1 MTGKLKYP
9 GSTLLASSTGRDW
22 TGVAAELRAHGAY
35 QTPIVVPQ
43 YLEITLAV
51 HGATDGHVTRTGS
64 GMRQRVVPADGTL
77 WVSPVGVCDN
87 EIHIDTPLPEVLHL
101 FLPSSHFT
109 DMAAEYNLP
118 RSPSHAIRY
127 AADVQDD
134 LIRQLGLAILG
145 ELREESAAG
154 RMLVESAG
162 MMLAARLAQAHGD
175 GWALQQA
182 PSTHRLDDAR
192 LRRVL
197 DYIAAHIDRPV
208 AVAELA
214 SVACISTY
222 HFCRMFR
229 AATGVSPQ
237 RYVSRLHLQRAKQML
252 AAGELCLAQIAMA
265 THFSSQSS
273 FTRAFR
279 RETGMSPGDYRLRS
293 R

>member
-1 MTGKLKYP
+1 
-9 GSTLLASSTGRDW
+9 
-22 TGVAAELRAHGAY
+22 
-35 QTPIVVPQ
+35 
-43 YLEITLAV
+43 
-51 HGATDGHVTRTGS
+51 
-64 GMRQRVVPADGTL
+64 
-77 WVSPVGVCDN
+77 VGVCDN
-87 EIHIDTPLPEVLHL
+87 EIQIDTALPQVLHL
-101 FLPSSHFT
+101 FLPASHFT

-127 AADVQDD
+127 AADVQDE
-134 LIRQLGLAILG
+134 LIRQLGLAILA
-145 ELREESAAG
+145 ELRQESAAG
-154 RMLVESAG
+154 RMLVENAG

-175 GWALQQA
+175 GWSLHAA
-182 PSTHRLDDAR
+182 PSAHRLDDTR

-197 DYIAAHIDRPV
+197 DYIASHTERPV
-208 AVAELA
+208 TVAELA

-229 AATGVSPQ
+229 AATGVTPQ
-237 RYVSRLHLQRAKQML
+237 RYVSRLHLQRAKDML
-252 AAGELCLAQIAMA
+252 AVGELCLAQIAMA

>member
-1 MTGKLKYP
+1 MTGKQKYP
-9 GSTLLASSTGRDW
+9 GSALLASSSGRDW
-22 TGVAAELRAHGAY
+22 NGLAAELRAHGTY
-35 QTPIVVPQ
+35 QTPIVTPQ
-43 YLEITLAV
+43 YLEITLAI

-87 EIHIDTPLPEVLHL
+87 EIQIDTALPQVLHL
-101 FLPSSHFT
+101 FLPAAHFT

-118 RSPSHAIRY
+118 RSPLHAIRY
-127 AADVQDD
+127 AADVQDE
-134 LIRQLGLAILG
+134 LIRQLGLAILA
-145 ELREESAAG
+145 ELRQESAAG
-154 RMLVESAG
+154 RMLVENAG

-175 GWALQQA
+175 GWSLHAA
-182 PSTHRLDDAR
+182 PSAHRLDDTR

-197 DYIAAHIDRPV
+197 DYIASHTERPV
-208 AVAELA
+208 TVAELA

-229 AATGVSPQ
+229 AATGVTPQ
-237 RYVSRLHLQRAKQML
+237 RYVSRLHLQRAKDML
-252 AAGELCLAQIAMA
+252 AVGELCLAQIAMA